1 MYTKK
6 LIESYREYKYNDY
19 RLEIHE
25 SFSKKPKTIIK
36 VFQEDE
42 ELNAME
48 LLQTES
54 DYSHVIFNIMC
65 QILEDDKR
73 NKDNRS

>member
-1 MYTKK
+1 MKK

-25 SFSKKPKTIIK
+25 SFSKNPKSFIK
-36 VFQEDE
+36 VFHKDE
-42 ELNAME
+42 EINAME
-48 LLQTES
+48 LFQIEN
-54 DYSHVIFNIMC
+54 DYSHVIFNILC
-65 QILEDDKR
+65 QILENDKH